1 MGLIQAYRAHVL
13 RKQARF
19 SERHLGAAKRSGSAG
34 TVSYPYTAYRESG
47 LGAFL
52 EIFSILAFIAGCGA
66 AFVLLS
72 RADSVIYV
80 FIALAVLLAG
90 KLLLSELARLVNN
103 AHVRHKIRTNSE
115 YAEYFAV
122 MYPRQEHLCRAL
134 NEIYAANPDPDPE
147 RRVPLQMKLEERDDT
162 RIKKVILVLGLGFL
176 IAVLIAAIAGCIWVA
191 DYLGDT

>member
-13 RKQARF
+13 RKQERF
-19 SERHLGAAKRSGSAG
+19 SERHLGAAKRFGNAG

-47 LGAFL
+47 WGAFL

-72 RADSVIYV
+72 HADSVIYV

-122 MYPRQEHLCRAL
+122 MYPRQEHLCRTL
-134 NEIYAANPDPDPE
+134 NEIYAANPEPDPGQ
-147 RRVPLQMKLEERDDT
+147 RVQLQMQLEERDDT

-176 IAVLIAAIAGCIWVA
+176 IAVLIAAVAGCIRVA
-191 DYLGDT
+191 DYLEE

>member
-19 SERHLGAAKRSGSAG
+19 SERHLGAAKRSGNAG
-34 TVSYPYTAYRESG
+34 TISYPYTAYRESG
-47 LGAFL
+47 WGAFL

-134 NEIYAANPDPDPE
+134 NEIYAANPDRIELQLFPGAGHGLSFLVDPIRYE
-147 RRVPLQMKLEERDDT
+147 AVIRGFYRR
-162 RIKKVILVLGLGFL
+162 ILPE
-176 IAVLIAAIAGCIWVA
+176 
-191 DYLGDT
+191 